1 MKKVRFVLMSALLG
15 FLTIT
20 LSSSLPTSNVESKET
35 VKEEAKASLTVNP
48 IFKNSISV
56 KTFLSLSAKDIYA
69 GTGKKLSFKEK
80 MGLKFAQREL
90 KTQVKKN
97 QIDENTIVELD
108 KQMGYGESSF
118 NIGGFLLGFILG
130 LIGVGLAHIFS
141 DDKDFRR
148 SSWKG
153 LGAWIILLL
162 VLVLI

>member
-20 LSSSLPTSNVESKET
+20 LSSSLPTSNVEPKET
-35 VKEEAKASLTVNP
+35 VKEEGKKLDVNP
-48 IFKNSISV
+48 VFTNAMSV
-56 KTFLSLSAKDIYA
+56 KTFLSLSPKDIYS

-80 MGLKFAQREL
+80 MGLKIAQKEL
-90 KTQVKKN
+90 KTKVKDQ

-153 LGAWIILLL
+153 LGAWVILLL
-162 VLVLI
+162 VIVLI

>member
-20 LSSSLPTSNVESKET
+20 LSSSLPTSNVETKES
-35 VKEEAKASLTVNP
+35 VKEEVNAKLDVNP
-48 IFKNSISV
+48 VFTNAMSV
-56 KTFLSLSAKDIYA
+56 KTFLSLSPKDIYA

-80 MGLKFAQREL
+80 MGLKIAQKEL
-90 KTQVKKN
+90 KTKVKEN
-97 QIDENTIVELD
+97 QIDENTIVDLD

-162 VLVLI
+162 VLALI

>member
-15 FLTIT
+15 FVTIT
-20 LSSSLPTSNVESKET
+20 LSSSLPTSNVETKES
-35 VKEEAKASLTVNP
+35 VKEEVNAKLDVNP
-48 IFKNSISV
+48 VFTNAMSV
-56 KTFLSLSAKDIYA
+56 KTFLSLSPKDIYA

-80 MGLKFAQREL
+80 MGLKIAQKEL
-90 KTQVKKN
+90 KTKVKEN
-97 QIDENTIVELD
+97 QIDENTIVDLD

-153 LGAWIILLL
+153 LGVWIILLL

>member
-1 MKKVRFVLMSALLG
+1 MKKVKLVLMSALLG

-35 VKEEAKASLTVNP
+35 VKEEIKVSTTLNP
-48 IFKNSISV
+48 IFKNSMSV
-56 KTFLSLSAKDIYA
+56 KTFLSLSPKDIYS

-80 MGLKFAQREL
+80 MGLKIAQKEL

-153 LGAWIILLL
+153 LGAWIILIL
-162 VLVLI
+162 VLALI

>member
-1 MKKVRFVLMSALLG
+1 MKKVRLVLMSALLG

-20 LSSSLPTSNVESKET
+20 LSSSLPTSNVESKEVAKED
-35 VKEEAKASLTVNP
+35 VKVNLDLYP
-48 IFKNSISV
+48 VKSNSMSV
-56 KTFLSLSAKDIYA
+56 KTFLSLSPKDIYA
-69 GTGKKLSFKEK
+69 ATGNKLSFKEK
-80 MGLKFAQREL
+80 MGLKIAQKEL
-90 KTQVKKN
+90 KNKVKEN

-118 NIGGFLLGFILG
+118 NLGGFLLGFFLG

-153 LGAWIILLL
+153 LGVWVILLL
-162 VLVLI
+162 VLTLI

>member
-1 MKKVRFVLMSALLG
+1 MKKVKLILMSALLG

-20 LSSSLPTSNVESKET
+20 LSSSLPTTNVESKET
-35 VKEEAKASLTVNP
+35 VKEEDKTSLTVNP
-48 IFKNSISV
+48 VFKNSMSV
-56 KTFLSLSAKDIYA
+56 KAFLSLSPKDIYS

-80 MGLKFAQREL
+80 MGLKIAQKEI
-90 KTQVKKN
+90 KTQVKSN
-97 QIDENTIVELD
+97 QIDENSIVELD

>member
-1 MKKVRFVLMSALLG
+1 MKKVKLIFMSALLG
-15 FLTIT
+15 FITIT
-20 LSSSLPTSNVESKET
+20 LSSSLPTSNVESKEE
-35 VKEEAKASLTVNP
+35 VKANLTVNP

-56 KTFLSLSAKDIYA
+56 KTFLSLSPKDIYA
-69 GTGKKLSFKEK
+69 GTGNKLSFKEK
-80 MGLKFAQREL
+80 MGLKFAQKEL

-118 NIGGFLLGFILG
+118 NLGGFLLGFFLG

>member
-1 MKKVRFVLMSALLG
+1 MKKVKFVLMSALLG

-35 VKEEAKASLTVNP
+35 VKEEVKASLTVNP

-56 KTFLSLSAKDIYA
+56 KSFLSLSAKDIYE

-80 MGLKFAQREL
+80 MGLKIAQKEL
-90 KTQVKKN
+90 KAQVKKN
-97 QIDENTIVELD
+97 QIDENAIVELD

-118 NIGGFLLGFILG
+118 NLGGFLLGFFLG

-141 DDKDFRR
+141 DDKDLRR